1 MKSRLK
7 NKSHNAK
14 EILSPR
20 GWVAVLALAWII
32 APVGVGG
39 VGSLISSAQAQTAQ
53 SDPEVLRA
61 MLRGTLETQLETA
74 VMTGNTDAQEII
86 ARALDQLEQLTWED
100 LALLE
105 GSEGR
110 ISALQATQNDVYD
123 QLKVLEG
130 VIPNLGDAVQQSSQ
144 FSSALAQG
152 ELQSSALPLGGLTS
166 ADYGS
171 ICSSNPFGSPANGP
185 NRSDPD
191 ANQGLVTAITVSD
204 TALVVAEGVR
214 DIADIGCNTVVVLAG
229 FGGNPQSPVCII
241 SSGIYIAA
249 KGINEGLEISQ
260 RLLTFCDATI
270 DGAEIEG
277 AFERASDIYDQNVY
291 IDSDLAAHD
300 SDLDAHDANLEAHDA
315 NLEAHDADLVAHTAD
330 LVAHDADLMAHA
342 AELAVHDADIKA
354 LLATLQNGINE
365 NRQRLDQIINLL
377 LTPTGNRPGFPQ

>member
-1 MKSRLK
+1 MKSHLK
-7 NKSHNAK
+7 NKLHNVRG
-14 EILSPR
+14 ILSLR
-20 GWVAVLALAWII
+20 GWVAVLALAWLI
-32 APVGVGG
+32 APVGIGG
-39 VGSLISSAQAQTAQ
+39 VGSPISSAQAQTAQ
-53 SDPEVLRA
+53 SDPEALRA

-86 ARALDQLEQLTWED
+86 AHALDQLEQLTWED
-100 LALLE
+100 LAVLE

-110 ISALQATQNDVYD
+110 ISDLQARQNEVYD

-144 FSSALAQG
+144 LSSALASG
-152 ELQSSALPLGGLTS
+152 DLQSSTSALPQGGLTS

-171 ICSSNPFGSPANGP
+171 ICGSNSFGSPANGP

-191 ANQGLVTAITVSD
+191 TNQGLVAAVVASD
-204 TALVVAEGVR
+204 IALVVAEGVR
-214 DIADIGCNTVVVLAG
+214 DIADIGCNTVVVAAG
-229 FGGNPQSPVCII
+229 FGGNPQSPLCII

-249 KGINEGLEISQ
+249 KSINEGLGTAY
-260 RLLTFCDATI
+260 RLSSFCDATI

-277 AFERASDIYDQNVY
+277 AFERASDIYNQNVY
-291 IDSDLAAHD
+291 IESDLAAHD
-300 SDLDAHDANLEAHDA
+300 ADLEAHDA

-365 NRQRLDQIINLL
+365 TRQRLDQIINLL
-377 LTPTGNRPGFPQ
+377 LTPTGNRPGFPE